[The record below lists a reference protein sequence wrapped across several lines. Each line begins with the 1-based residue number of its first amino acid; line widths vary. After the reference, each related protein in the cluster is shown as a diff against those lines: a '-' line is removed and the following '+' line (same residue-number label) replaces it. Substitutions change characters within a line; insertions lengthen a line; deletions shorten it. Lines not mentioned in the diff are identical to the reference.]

1 MADDRASR
9 NGQVGRDLDRP
20 TSDATPVTEQSEQL
34 KRAKRS
40 LRHEVRALRD
50 ALAPEQRERATAA
63 IHDRALAEIARAGPP
78 ATVMAFWSFGSEVAT
93 APLIERLALLRYR
106 VALPRIVDGDLQAR
120 LYRPGDP
127 VTETS
132 FGAKEPEGGSV
143 LDPRD
148 LDVILTPGLGFD
160 RRGYRVGYGKGYYD
174 RFLARTDPSAMRMA
188 LCYALQ
194 VIDNVPAAPF
204 DLPVDVIVTEE
215 ERIDCSGARTGA
227 PG

>member
-1 MADDRASR
+1 
-9 NGQVGRDLDRP
+9 
-20 TSDATPVTEQSEQL
+20 VTGQSERL

-40 LRHEVRALRD
+40 LRREVGALRD
-50 ALAPEQRERATAA
+50 ALPAEERRRAAGA
-63 IHDRALAEIARAGPP
+63 IHDRALAEIARIETP
-78 ATVMAFWSFGSEVAT
+78 ATVMAFWSFGSEVPT
-93 APLIERLALLRYR
+93 APLIERLSRRGDR

-132 FGAKEPEGGSV
+132 FGAKEPARGSV
-143 LDPRD
+143 LDPGD
-148 LDVILTPGLGFD
+148 IDVVLTPGLAFD

-174 RFLARTDPSAMRMA
+174 RFLARTGAEATRLA
-188 LCYALQ
+188 LCFAVQ
-194 VIDNVPAAPF
+194 VLEDVPIASF

-215 ERIDCSGARTGA
+215 ERIDCAEARAGS